1 MNSCLRVQQPEPEVL
16 HSDVIRTSSFTHGQ
30 DHVPN
35 LVVSPASPSKD
46 KKEFTFETVMSNSP
60 PSLDGGELDM
70 TVKKEFTF
78 ETVMSNSPPSREG
91 MKRMVILILN
101 SVELCAHKLPKR
113 SSVVPELKVEV
124 GRIVL

>member
-1 MNSCLRVQQPEPEVL
+1 MNSYLRVQQPEPEVL

-60 PSLDGGELDM
+60 PS
-70 TVKKEFTF
+70 
-78 ETVMSNSPPSREG
+78 REG

-101 SVELCAHKLPKR
+101 SVELCAHKKLRR
-113 SSVVPELKVEV
+113 SSVVPELKV
-124 GRIVL
+124 